1 MKIVDQ
7 NTVLVEDLSF
17 LYDPENFS
25 WMRRMV
31 LNQKHKKII
40 RKAVRVM
47 AVSDDVAFQIH
58 KYYKVPLE
66 EIEVIQEGC

>member
-66 EIEVIQEGC
+66 DIEVMQTGC